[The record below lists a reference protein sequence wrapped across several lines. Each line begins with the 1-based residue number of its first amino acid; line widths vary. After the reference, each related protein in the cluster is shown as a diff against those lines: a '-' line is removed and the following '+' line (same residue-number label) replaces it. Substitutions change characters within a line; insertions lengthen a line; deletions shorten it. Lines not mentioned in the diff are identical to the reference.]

1 MNAERNPLDDA
12 PHEVRRFKCLHAFTI
27 QKRDGSANEDHWCG
41 SPSATIF
48 ALSDGASVSFDSG
61 PWAATLTRRFIE
73 NTNVSYE
80 WVQAAIAEY
89 SSAHDREAMPW
100 MQQAAFD
107 RGSFATLLG
116 IVFWPNWQGVQ
127 VFAIGDTIVA
137 FIDGNQVLRTIP
149 YGQPDEFDRSP
160 DLLSTN
166 PLENRSLDANAISN
180 AWHELNF
187 ASYEAPALLLMTD
200 ALGRWLLEQ
209 PDRVSALLEIH
220 DDQAFREFVERER
233 REGQLRRDDTT
244 LISIGVDCELPA
256 DH

>member
-1 MNAERNPLDDA
+1 
-12 PHEVRRFKCLHAFTI
+12 
-27 QKRDGSANEDHWCG
+27 
-41 SPSATIF
+41 
-48 ALSDGASVSFDSG
+48 
-61 PWAATLTRRFIE
+61 
-73 NTNVSYE
+73 
-80 WVQAAIAEY
+80 
-89 SSAHDREAMPW
+89 
-100 MQQAAFD
+100 
-107 RGSFATLLG
+107 
-116 IVFWPNWQGVQ
+116 VQ

-137 FIDGNQVLRTIP
+137 FIDGSQVLRTIP

-209 PDRVSALLEIH
+209 PERVSALLEIH

-233 REGQLRRDDTT
+233 LEGRLRKDDTT
-244 LISIGVDCELPA
+244 LISIGVDRELPS

>member
-1 MNAERNPLDDA
+1 MKAECNPPDDA
-12 PHEVRRFKCLHAFTI
+12 PNEVRRFKCLHAFTI
-27 QKRDGSANEDHWCG
+27 QKREDSPNEDHWCG
-41 SPSATIF
+41 SQSATTF
-48 ALSDGASVSFDSG
+48 ALSDGASVSFDPG

-73 NTNVSYE
+73 NTQVSYE
-80 WVQAAIAEY
+80 WIQAAIAEY
-89 SSAHDREAMPW
+89 SSTHDREVMPW

-116 IVFWPNWQGVQ
+116 IVFWPNWQGAY
-127 VFAIGDTIVA
+127 VFALGDSIVA
-137 FIDGNQVLRTIP
+137 FIDGNEVLRTIP
-149 YGQPDEFDRSP
+149 YAQPDEFDRSP

-200 ALGRWLLEQ
+200 ALGRWLLQQ
-209 PDRVSALLEIH
+209 PERVSALLEIH
-220 DDQAFREFVERER
+220 DDRAFREFVEHER
-233 REGQLRRDDTT
+233 LEGRLRRDDTT
-244 LISIGVDCELPA
+244 LIIIGVDCELPA